1 MNSGKKNLI
10 IFDFDQ
16 TITDKDSLV
25 EQLPL
30 LHNKEEENKIIRMD
44 EVGNYVDSFN
54 YFYTLVKK
62 LKISLEQINETL
74 KTIQITPG
82 ISELFQFLRENKKNY
97 EVIII
102 SSNFLYAIEKILEA
116 NKIRDVV
123 SSIFCNPNKF
133 DDEGGIVVLQK
144 EAHNCPLCNP
154 CQCKSK
160 ELKKFLGEK
169 NKENYKRIYF
179 VADGGNDLCLTEFIG
194 ENDISF
200 PRKEYSLYKKLNDPA
215 NKDKIKCKIV
225 PWTNANEIKN
235 YLLNLTSC

>member
-1 MNSGKKNLI
+1 MNSDKKNFV

-16 TITDKDSLV
+16 TITNYDSLF

-30 LHNKEEENKIIRMD
+30 LHNEEEEKKIIQMD
-44 EVGNYVDSFN
+44 AVGNFVDSFN
-54 YFYTLVKK
+54 YFYTLAKK
-62 LKISLEQINETL
+62 LKISLDQINEAFT
-74 KTIQITPG
+74 KIQVTPG
-82 ISELFQFLRENKKNY
+82 ISELFQFFRENKKNY

-123 SSIFCNPNKF
+123 TSIFCNPNKI

-144 EAHNCPLCNP
+144 ETHNCPLCNP
-154 CQCKSK
+154 CQCKSN
-160 ELKKFLGEK
+160 ELKKFFSEK
-169 NKENYKRIYF
+169 NKENYKRICF

-200 PRKEYSLYKKLNDPA
+200 PRKGYTLYKKVNDPA

-235 YLLNLTSC
+235 YLFGLN